1 MLVVVCMPL
10 TLLPADAASL
20 HAGLHGRPGE
30 LWLELGLPTEDV
42 PRRRADIAAVQ
53 TQPDAADQHA
63 DVVLAEIRVRA
74 GCAALRAVEAGVD
87 AGKQR
92 SALDRGSTWVR
103 LQHLPS
109 VGHSFSIR
117 RVPAT
122 LSLNV
127 GRVKG

>member
-10 TLLPADAASL
+10 TLFPADAASL

-30 LWLELGLPTEDV
+30 LWFELGLPAEDV
-42 PRRRADIAAVQ
+42 SRRGADIAAVQ

-63 DVVLAEIRVRA
+63 DVGLAEIRVRA

-87 AGKQR
+87 AGEQR

-109 VGHSFSIR
+109 VGHSVSLLG
-117 RVPAT
+117 VTAT
-122 LSLNV
+122 LSLTV
-127 GRVKG
+127 RLVKG